1 MRSESRKKG
10 GKKAGLADLAEAVGS
25 ANVADGANVANP
37 GRQRTAEDEVRS
49 VLKKNQPNKRLQRK
63 GRELDLA

>member
-1 MRSESRKKG
+1 M
-10 GKKAGLADLAEAVGS
+10 ADLAEAVGS